1 MLCACK
7 KIVSFLA
14 FLGGCAPLL
23 SAEVQATPES
33 PLSGSTQP
41 PVVLLNGLQLPDSIG
56 DILLGRACSVSTG
69 KPPSSGTF
77 GNLEPLLKA
86 QGFQVLFFDN
96 CAECPGKTIEEC
108 GVALGRFLERHS
120 REPGAAEEFDLVAH
134 SMGGLIIRSWLAGKS
149 ASGFAP
155 PEKTRVRKAVFLGT
169 PHFGSYTAV
178 SLPFLPPQVA
188 QLAKGSSFIW
198 NLATW
203 NQGGDDLRGIDALAV
218 AGAGC
223 PLGSMPDAGDGV
235 VALTSASLAFA
246 REPERTR
253 VVPCRH
259 TSVVL
264 GPCMARTR
272 IANIDDATH
281 LSYRAIVSFLT
292 DTEEWRAIG
301 LSAAEHSV
309 LTRYGGGVVEWVD
322 EQGSR
327 VPSSRLLSGAGVE
340 WYSAPEGRFET
351 NLHPAETTDLWFETA
366 SGWVKNG
373 AVIAAG
379 GARPYLIKWG
389 PWIGSVQQ
397 EASGLVLRG
406 ANLTGLDVTIDGRT
420 ARVTASSDDSIA
432 VEWEGP
438 AGLHKIEAAGPSG
451 RATINWYK
459 P

>member
-1 MLCACK
+1 
-7 KIVSFLA
+7 
-14 FLGGCAPLL
+14 
-23 SAEVQATPES
+23 
-33 PLSGSTQP
+33 
-41 PVVLLNGLQLPDSIG
+41 VVLLNGLQLPDSIG
-56 DILLGRACSVSTG
+56 DLLLGRVCPVSTG
-69 KPPSSGTF
+69 NPPSSGTF

-96 CAECPGKTIEEC
+96 CAECPGKTVEEC
-108 GVALGRFLERHS
+108 GLALGRFLDRHA
-120 REPGAAEEFDLVAH
+120 REAGAADEFDLIAH
-134 SMGGLIIRSWLAGKS
+134 SMGGLIIRSWLAGKHV
-149 ASGFAP
+149 SGFAP

-188 QLAKGSSFIW
+188 QLAEGSSFIW

-223 PLGSMPDAGDGV
+223 PLGLMPEAGDGV

-253 VVPCRH
+253 VVPYRH
-259 TSVVL
+259 TSTIL
-264 GPCMARTR
+264 GPCPARTR

-292 DTEEWRAIG
+292 DTEEWRSTG
-301 LSAAEHSV
+301 LSAAEHPV
-309 LTRYGGGVVEWVD
+309 LASYGGGVVEWQD
-322 EQGSR
+322 EMGSR
-327 VPSSRLLSGAGVE
+327 VASSRLLSGAGVK
-340 WYSAPEGRFET
+340 WDGAQEGRFKT
-351 NLHPAETTDLWFETA
+351 NLHRAETTDMWFETG

-389 PWIGSVQQ
+389 PWIGSVRE

-406 ANLTGLDVTIDGRT
+406 ANLTGLEVTVDG
-420 ARVTASSDDSIA
+420 APVRVTAASADSIS
-432 VEWEGP
+432 VQWEGP
-438 AGLHKIEAAGPSG
+438 AGLHKVEAAGPSG
-451 RATINWYK
+451 RATIDWYK

>member
-1 MLCACK
+1 M
-7 KIVSFLA
+7 
-14 FLGGCAPLL
+14 
-23 SAEVQATPES
+23 
-33 PLSGSTQP
+33 
-41 PVVLLNGLQLPDSIG
+41 VLLNGLQLPDSIG
-56 DILLGRACSVSTG
+56 DLLLGRVCPVSTG
-69 KPPSSGTF
+69 NPPSSGTF

-108 GVALGRFLERHS
+108 GLALGRFLERHT
-120 REPGAAEEFDLVAH
+120 REEGAGEEYDLVAH
-134 SMGGLIIRSWLAGKS
+134 SMGGLIIRSWLAGKGTT
-149 ASGFAP
+149 GFAP

-188 QLAKGSSFIW
+188 QLVEGSSFIW
-198 NLATW
+198 ELGTW

-223 PLGSMPDAGDGV
+223 PLGSMPEAGDGV

-253 VVPCRH
+253 VVPYRH
-259 TSVVL
+259 TSTIL
-264 GPCMARTR
+264 GPCPATTR
-272 IANIDDATH
+272 IANIDEPAH

-292 DTEEWRAIG
+292 GTDEWRVIG
-301 LSAAEHSV
+301 LSAAEHPV
-309 LTRYGGGVVEWVD
+309 LSSHGGGAVEWLD

-327 VPSSRLLSGAGVE
+327 VPSSRLMSGAGVD
-340 WYSAPEGRFET
+340 WDGAPEGRFET
-351 NLHPAETTDLWFETA
+351 NLHPAETTDMWFETA

-373 AVIAAG
+373 VTIAAG

-406 ANLTGLDVTIDGRT
+406 ANLTGLEVTVDG
-420 ARVTASSDDSIA
+420 AAAPVTSASADSIA

-438 AGLHKIEAAGPSG
+438 AGLHKVEAAGPSG